1 MVSQLALREEIFID
15 KGDDW
20 WCNVLSTDRHSDI
33 SWPARRPHRS
43 LVPPGS
49 RLSPVSLQTRQS
61 RQTRPASLPRYSWR
75 PRVALSSLLSRQTSG
90 ALHPHNARDTE
101 RAREALYPLG
111 ARRTSLPSGA
121 PRPRLPDR
129 SWNSRVSL
137 SSGVAWGSDGTSNAL
152 LSSLSLFAN
161 PALSS
166 HQSWLASPP
175 FVSWRPPNP
184 RLART
189 ACQPHGPFPPVF
201 SLHPRGSRRPVLPR
215 SPRDSP
221 QPRRPRLAQS
231 SPRAGEASVSSL
243 ALDPSE
249 TEYSLYPVLAVSPRS
264 SVLARS
270 SPHSLESSGPGT
282 ASVSSL
288 PARSWRPWPAE
299 ISNPANPAWV
309 SPGSGLALVTNIS
322 LRAHQTHLPGISDP
336 ALSPHQP

>member
-15 KGDDW
+15 KGDD

-101 RAREALYPLG
+101 RSREALYPLG

-152 LSSLSLFAN
+152 LSSLSLFTN
-161 PALSS
+161 LALSS
-166 HQSWLASPP
+166 HQSWLPP
-175 FVSWRPPNP
+175 PSFVSWRSLNA
-184 RLART
+184 RLAW
-189 ACQPHGPFPPVF
+189 AAGQPNWTLPAMF
-201 SLHPRGSRRPVLPR
+201 SLDPLGSRW
-215 SPRDSP
+215 
-221 QPRRPRLAQS
+221 
-231 SPRAGEASVSSL
+231 
-243 ALDPSE
+243 
-249 TEYSLYPVLAVSPRS
+249 

-270 SPHSLESSGPGT
+270 SRYSSQPRGT
-282 ASVSSL
+282 
-288 PARSWRPWPAE
+288 
-299 ISNPANPAWV
+299 
-309 SPGSGLALVTNIS
+309 GLA
-322 LRAHQTHLPGISDP
+322 
-336 ALSPHQP
+336 